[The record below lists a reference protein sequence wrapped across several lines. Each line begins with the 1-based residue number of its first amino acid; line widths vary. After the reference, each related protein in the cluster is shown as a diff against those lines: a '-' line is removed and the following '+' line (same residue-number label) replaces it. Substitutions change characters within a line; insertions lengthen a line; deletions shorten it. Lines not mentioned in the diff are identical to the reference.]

1 MKRHWKWSRCLQEI
15 VRLKVAIAIAN
26 AKGSAVDLS
35 DTQQELCHLCGWI
48 RETWRKT
55 EVHTT
60 PPSNPRN
67 LRKMIRKASRV
78 LKKLQGI
85 FLEVSR
91 GHNGH
96 NAKTPFF
103 LKACDQAAP
112 TDRGAGGKG
121 FPGDMAFCSFA
132 YHRTQILRDGFDCHF
147 DGPVDTD
154 ADTRFK
160 LNLWV
165 EKRSVWWLLVLGIL
179 MSQFFC
185 GILIGD
191 AGSPEKCSLGK
202 GGSWRSHSRAGSCSP
217 GGVWEIYSRRLD
229 LLTYRDFFLLAL
241 CSFTGWGAFGPN
253 GEILRAAAEGGALWG
268 RFGPWQNESTG
279 HDLWSKWSVKLWSN
293 PITLSVFASFSIHE
307 HFHIFVI
314 CSPWIFVV
322 RNKTVVLRNLEVK
335 EFRRQSELQGNSVSQ
350 DRFDGKHFD
359 VNMWHFWVLFPRKRT
374 SQKLENW
381 LKSSVFL
388 ARILRYAWMPRNMNH
403 EWRWICYWK
412 MAG

>member
-1 MKRHWKWSRCLQEI
+1 MVLTVTLTVQLIRMLINASNWTFEWKKDQSDDFWCLEFWCHNFLVEFWLATQAALKNA
-15 VRLKVAIAIAN
+15 RLEKEAADAR
-26 AKGSAVDLS
+26 
-35 DTQQELCHLCGWI
+35 I
-48 RETWRKT
+48 RELEAAAR
-55 EVHTT
+55 EV
-60 PPSNPRN
+60 
-67 LRKMIRKASRV
+67 
-78 LKKLQGI
+78 G
-85 FLEVSR
+85 
-91 GHNGH
+91 
-96 NAKTPFF
+96 
-103 LKACDQAAP
+103 
-112 TDRGAGGKG
+112 
-121 FPGDMAFCSFA
+121 
-132 YHRTQILRDGFDCHF
+132 
-147 DGPVDTD
+147 
-154 ADTRFK
+154 
-160 LNLWV
+160 
-165 EKRSVWWLLVLGIL
+165 
-179 MSQFFC
+179 
-185 GILIGD
+185 
-191 AGSPEKCSLGK
+191 
-202 GGSWRSHSRAGSCSP
+202 
-217 GGVWEIYSRRLD
+217 WEIYSWRLD

-314 CSPWIFVV
+314 CSPRIFVV

-412 MAG
+412 VAG